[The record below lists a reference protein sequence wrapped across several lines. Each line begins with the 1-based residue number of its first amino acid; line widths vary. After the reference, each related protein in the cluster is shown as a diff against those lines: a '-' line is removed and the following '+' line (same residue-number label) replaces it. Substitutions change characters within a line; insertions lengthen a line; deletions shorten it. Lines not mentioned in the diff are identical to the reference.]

1 MTALGV
7 IVGFGIAAAV
17 GTVLRWRIS
26 TALGPGGTLLINLSG
41 AFGLGLLA
49 GAGNAVMTIIG
60 TAGLGALTTV
70 SGIFPESVRLGRA
83 SGLLA
88 LGYVSL
94 TIAGATAAAAAG
106 LAII

>member
-1 MTALGV
+1 MTAVGV

-26 TALGPGGTLLINLSG
+26 TALGPGGTLLVN
-41 AFGLGLLA
+41 LA
-49 GAGNAVMTIIG
+49 GAFMLGVLAGTGGAAMAIIG

-88 LGYVSL
+88 LGYISL
-94 TIAGATAAAAAG
+94 TITGATAAAAAG
-106 LAII
+106 LALA